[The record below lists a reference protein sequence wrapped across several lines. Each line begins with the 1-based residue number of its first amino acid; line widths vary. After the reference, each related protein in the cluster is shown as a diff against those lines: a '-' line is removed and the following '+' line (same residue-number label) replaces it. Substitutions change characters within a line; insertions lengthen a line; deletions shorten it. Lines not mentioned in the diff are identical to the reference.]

1 MKKRGLLLVS
11 ILLLFSF
18 LIVACGS
25 SEDNEKSGE
34 KEKKEIELTIDQT
47 SVTTDENGKA
57 IIEGTVDPK
66 AKLSIDGTTVKQDSD
81 GRFTFTKI
89 INSDSEA
96 RVYAELIA
104 VRKNYEDEK
113 YSVII
118 NNNSKAYNDNMA
130 KQEAIQKEEADK
142 AEKERKEAEE
152 KAKQEEEAAAAKAAT
167 TDENTP
173 SDDTVYG
180 TLASKDTLTKEG
192 DAFYKDEELDVL
204 YSTVE
209 NDESTIRKDLDKN
222 HLTEL
227 ARGYMES
234 DATLIQTVSDESFV
248 YESPSINKTYTVD
261 YMLNDEGYV
270 IAVYVTQAM

>member
-11 ILLLFSF
+11 ILMFFSF
-18 LIVACGS
+18 LTVACGS
-25 SEDNEKSGE
+25 SENNEESGK

-47 SVTTDENGKA
+47 TVTTDENGKA
-57 IIEGTVDPK
+57 LIEGTVDPK
-66 AKLSIDGTTVKQDSD
+66 AKLSIDGATVKQDSD

-96 RVYAELIA
+96 RVYAKLIA
-104 VRKNYEDEK
+104 VRKNYEDEE

-130 KQEAIQKEEADK
+130 KQETIQKEE
-142 AEKERKEAEE
+142 EE
-152 KAKQEEEAAAAKAAT
+152 AAAKAAT

-209 NDESTIRKDLDKN
+209 NDEIFQVLIQLGDESTIRKDLDKN